1 MIGKIDEKKN
11 FYVVGSV
18 NGLGLIIKVSK
29 GLIRGVELEK
39 KLSLKND
46 SIIKEEKKVRIVEK
60 RISWIIIEISKGCWK
75 KGKTIF

>member
-1 MIGKIDEKKN
+1 MSLKDRKFDIFRIVILIIRKIDEKKN

-29 GLIRGVELEK
+29 RLIRGVKLEK

-46 SIIKEEKKVRIVEK
+46 SIIKEEEKMRIVEK
-60 RISWIIIEISKGCWK
+60 KIS
-75 KGKTIF
+75 

>member
-1 MIGKIDEKKN
+1 MRRKI
-11 FYVVGSV
+11 FIVGSV

-29 GLIRGVELEK
+29 RLIRRVELEK

-60 RISWIIIEISKGCWK
+60 RIS
-75 KGKTIF
+75 

>member
-1 MIGKIDEKKN
+1 MSLKDRKFDIFRIVILMIGKIDEKKN

-60 RISWIIIEISKGCWK
+60 RIS
-75 KGKTIF
+75 

>member
-1 MIGKIDEKKN
+1 MSLKDRKFDIFRIVILIIRKIDEKKN

-29 GLIRGVELEK
+29 RLIRGVKLEK

-46 SIIKEEKKVRIVEK
+46 SIIKKEEKVRIVEK
-60 RISWIIIEISKGCWK
+60 RIS
-75 KGKTIF
+75 

>member
-1 MIGKIDEKKN
+1 MSLKDRKFDIFRIVILMIGKIDEKKN
-11 FYVVGSV
+11 FYIVGSV

-60 RISWIIIEISKGCWK
+60 RIS
-75 KGKTIF
+75 